1 MYEKEKQRATHLL
14 ILLVYTILTI
24 GLIGESLLL
33 GWETGAIVLLI
44 LGLIASW
51 VIHITEKI
59 PASGC
64 LWLYFVLTMLT
75 FFFYGIHETSIFDM
89 APLMIVIII
98 LYSST
103 GKYSIINYCVATY
116 FLIMCYDFVFVLK
129 TSVDFSALA
138 VTRVVLHLVLVFVA
152 GHLAKLM
159 MLRRRKEN
167 KNTDNIIL
175 QLEETNRRTE
185 DFLTNVSHEL
195 RTPIN
200 VVTGITSVMLKS
212 EDDPEKK
219 RDISTVQKAGR
230 RLFNQIED
238 ILDFTE
244 IDTGRIKVS
253 EDAYMISSIVN
264 DIITENQLSE
274 RDNSLEL
281 IFDIDA
287 GMPSVLL
294 GDGKKIK
301 KILKHLIDNAFKFT
315 KKGGIY
321 VRVYALQKEYGVN
334 VCIRVKD
341 TGIGISEEELAKIR
355 ERFYQSNGGR
365 NRRAGGLG
373 LGLPIVY
380 GIVSAMEGFI
390 RIESTVDVGTSI
402 YVSIPQKVSDDAPG
416 MVVENRENMCVAC
429 YLRPE
434 KYETPQVRDY
444 YDEMIS
450 HLVCGLDISL
460 HRVFTQEELE
470 KLTSMYQL
478 THLFLGDDEYTR
490 DVDYF
495 EALAQKFKLIVVAGD
510 DFVLPQG
517 SRVKLLKK
525 PFFSLPLVNMLNAT
539 TDEKEAMLKKKQM
552 ICPGVNVLVVDDE
565 PMNLMVAEG
574 ILKDYQMHVMTV
586 ESGRKA
592 IALCEKEEFDL
603 IFLDHMMPEMDGV
616 ETLKYLRKICSDT
629 GKVMTVVAFTAN
641 AVSGAREMFLREGF
655 DEFIS
660 KPIETAELERV
671 LRKVLPKAS
680 ISFVDQESG
689 DASNQQRINRENGI
703 QTIRPDEMP
712 EMSNEPAEEEKEEDK
727 MASLGQGGIHTA
739 SGMQYCRDDR
749 AFYEE
754 LLIKFAKDAA
764 RKEADIDGF
773 FRQEDYEN
781 YAILVHALKSTAKML
796 GADSLSEEAKAA
808 ETAAKAH
815 DADYIRAHHAD
826 LMDAYQQVAQHILH
840 VYDLAEESTSQSAGE
855 DGPEISKEELLK
867 RLSELKE
874 GLETFEMDKAE
885 KLIEEISK
893 AVYDGT
899 SVGKLLDDVRCK
911 VEDFEFTAAS
921 EQVEALIGTVKGGAA
936 G

>member
-14 ILLVYTILTI
+14 ILLVYTIFTFVLA
-24 GLIGESLLL
+24 GESILL
-33 GWETGAIVLLI
+33 GWEISAVVLLV
-44 LGLIASW
+44 LGLAACW
-51 VIHITEKI
+51 VIHLTEKI
-59 PASGC
+59 PAAGC
-64 LWLYFVLTMLT
+64 IWIYFILTMLA
-75 FFFYGIHETSIFDM
+75 FFFYGIHETSMYDM
-89 APLMIVIII
+89 APVMVMVII

-103 GKYSIINYCVATY
+103 EMYSIIRLCMLTY
-116 FLIMCYDFVFVLK
+116 VLTMCYDFVFVLRGAW
-129 TSVDFSALA
+129 DFSPLT
-138 VTRVVLHLVLVFVA
+138 VTRTLLHFSLVFMA
-152 GHLAKLM
+152 GYLAKLM
-159 MLRRRKEN
+159 MLRRRKEI

-175 QLEETNRRTE
+175 QLEETNHRTE

-200 VVTGITSVMLKS
+200 VVTGITAVMLKS
-212 EDDPEKK
+212 EEDPEKR

-230 RLFNQIED
+230 RLFDQIED

-244 IDTGRIKVS
+244 IDTDRIKVS
-253 EDAYMISSIVN
+253 EDTYMITSIVN
-264 DIITENQLSE
+264 DIITENHLSE

-287 GMPSVLL
+287 GIPSVLL

-321 VRVYALQKEYGVN
+321 VRVYALPKEYGVN
-334 VCIRVKD
+334 VCISVKD

-355 ERFYQSNGGR
+355 ERFYQTNGGR

-390 RIESTVDVGTSI
+390 RIESTVDVGTNV

-444 YDEMIS
+444 YNEMIS

-495 EALAQKFKLIVVAGD
+495 EALAQKIKIIVVAGD
-510 DFVLPQG
+510 GFVLPQG

-539 TDEKEAMLKKKQM
+539 TDEKEALLKKKQM
-552 ICPGVNVLVVDDE
+552 ICPDVNVLVVDDE

-574 ILKDYQMHVMTV
+574 ILKDYQMHVMTA

-592 IALCEKEEFDL
+592 IALCEKEDFDL

-629 GKVMTVVAFTAN
+629 GKVMTVIAFTAN

-680 ISFVDQESG
+680 ISFVDEESR
-689 DASNQQRINRENGI
+689 DASTQQIINRENGI
-703 QTIRPDEMP
+703 QTIRPYEMP
-712 EMSNEPAEEEKEEDK
+712 EMSNEPVKAYKEEDR
-727 MASLGQGGIHTA
+727 MASLESYGIHTA
-739 SGMQYCRDDR
+739 SGIQYCRDDR

-754 LLIKFAKDAA
+754 LLIKFAEAAA
-764 RKEADIDGF
+764 RKGAEIDGF

-808 ETAAKAH
+808 EAAAKAH
-815 DADYIRAHHAD
+815 DADYIRAHHAE

-840 VYDLAEESTSQSAGE
+840 VYDLTEESTSQPAGE
-855 DGPEISKEELLK
+855 DGLEISKEELLK
-867 RLSELKE
+867 RLTELKE

-885 KLIEEISK
+885 KLIEEMSK

-899 SVGKLLDDVRCK
+899 SVGQLLDDVRCK

-921 EQVEALIGTVKGGAA
+921 EQVEALIGSVKGGAA

>member
-14 ILLVYTILTI
+14 ILLVYTIFTFVLA
-24 GLIGESLLL
+24 GESILL
-33 GWETGAIVLLI
+33 GWEISAVVLLV
-44 LGLIASW
+44 LGLAACW
-51 VIHITEKI
+51 VIHLTEKI
-59 PASGC
+59 PAAGC
-64 LWLYFVLTMLT
+64 IWIYFILTMLA
-75 FFFYGIHETSIFDM
+75 FFFYGIHETSMYDM
-89 APLMIVIII
+89 APVMVMVII

-103 GKYSIINYCVATY
+103 EMYSIIRLCMLTY
-116 FLIMCYDFVFVLK
+116 VLTMCYDFVFVLRGAW
-129 TSVDFSALA
+129 DFSPLT
-138 VTRVVLHLVLVFVA
+138 VTRTLLHFSLVFMA
-152 GHLAKLM
+152 GYLAKLM
-159 MLRRRKEN
+159 MLRRRKEI

-200 VVTGITSVMLKS
+200 VVTGITAVLLKS
-212 EDDPEKK
+212 EDDPEKR

-230 RLFNQIED
+230 RLFDQIED

-244 IDTGRIKVS
+244 IDTDRIKVS
-253 EDAYMISSIVN
+253 EDTYMISSIVN
-264 DIITENQLSE
+264 DIITENRLSE

-321 VRVYALQKEYGVN
+321 VRVYALPKEYGVN
-334 VCIRVKD
+334 VCISVKD

-355 ERFYQSNGGR
+355 ERFYQTNGGR

-390 RIESTVDVGTSI
+390 RIESTVDVGTNV

-444 YDEMIS
+444 YNEMIS

-495 EALAQKFKLIVVAGD
+495 EALAQKIKIIVVAGD
-510 DFVLPQG
+510 GFVLPQG

-539 TDEKEAMLKKKQM
+539 TDEKEALLKKKQM
-552 ICPGVNVLVVDDE
+552 ICPDVNVLVVDDE

-574 ILKDYQMHVMTV
+574 ILKDYQMHVMTA

-592 IALCEKEEFDL
+592 IALCEKEDFDL

-629 GKVMTVVAFTAN
+629 GKVMTVIAFTAN

-671 LRKVLPKAS
+671 LRKVLPKVF
-680 ISFVDQESG
+680 ISFVDEGSG
-689 DASNQQRINRENGI
+689 EVSDQQTKTGEKK
-703 QTIRPDEMP
+703 TEALLPDEVP
-712 EMSNEPAEEEKEEDK
+712 ETSAESVEEGK
-727 MASLGQGGIHTA
+727 MVSLQQGGIHTA

-749 AFYEE
+749 VFYEQM
-754 LLIKFAKDAA
+754 LIKFAKDAA
-764 RKEADIDGF
+764 RKEAEIDGF

-781 YAILVHALKSTAKML
+781 YAILVHSLKSTAKML
-796 GADSLSEEAKAA
+796 GADSLSEDAKAA
-808 ETAAKAH
+808 EAAAKAH
-815 DADYIRAHHAD
+815 DADYIRAHHAE
-826 LMDAYQQVAQHILH
+826 LMDTYQQVTQHILH
-840 VYDLAEESTSQSAGE
+840 VFDLAEESTSQPTGE
-855 DGPEISKEELLK
+855 DRTEISKEELLK
-867 RLSELKE
+867 CLSELKE

-921 EQVEALIGTVKGGAA
+921 EQVEALIGSVKGGAA